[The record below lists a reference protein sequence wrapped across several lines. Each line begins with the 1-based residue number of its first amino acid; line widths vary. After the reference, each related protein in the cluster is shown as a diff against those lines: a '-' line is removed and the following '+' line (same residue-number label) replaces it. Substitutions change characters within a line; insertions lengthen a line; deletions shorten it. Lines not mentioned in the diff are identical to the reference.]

1 MQAIE
6 LKDFLSFYALSD
18 LQWAPDGHAA
28 ALIAHRADEGKNGY
42 DSNLWLYTPGKPL
55 RQLTAQGDV
64 KSFVWDGSEALLFP
78 TLRDEADKALRA
90 SGEEHTAFY
99 RLPLSGGEAERV
111 FTVPLNASVIGKLA
125 PSTYVLKARK
135 DLEKEARLKN
145 LTGEARREALKQL
158 SIEREHFT
166 VFDEYPFWFNGSGVI
181 NKTRVGLFLFNS
193 ATGALTPITTPLF
206 DVEGVK
212 VCPEDGVVVYHGGDF
227 DTRRDFRT
235 GIRLY
240 DFATGKTSQ
249 VVPQD
254 IYRIR
259 QVDFWAGQVVFAG
272 TDMGEYDYSQ
282 TPDLWRVPA
291 EGGQPVRLG
300 CSALT
305 IGNPVGSDVRYG
317 GGTCFKAEDD
327 TLYLISGLEDNARLV
342 RLDLNG
348 RLTPVWEGEGTVDL
362 FDVCKGRLICVAMQ
376 DMRLQELFTVE
387 PDGLRQVSA
396 FNQEWCDSHEIIKPE
411 QVRFTDPDGFEIH
424 GFVLKPAHFD
434 PSKTYPG
441 ILDIHGGPRLCYG
454 PVYYHEMQVWAN
466 KGYFVFFANPRG
478 SDARGDEFAFIRGK
492 YGTVEYQNLMDFT
505 DCVLAR
511 YPQLDANRLGVTGG
525 SYGGFMT
532 NWIIGHTHR
541 FACAAS
547 QRSISNFV
555 SMEGTSDCGRTFVD
569 GHLAAHTTQDVAKVW
584 AQSPLS
590 AADQCTTPTL
600 FIHSE
605 EDYRCWKIEG
615 LQMFNAIRSH
625 GVEARLCLFKGENH
639 ELSRGGKPKNRVKR
653 LQEITRWMDHYLR
666 P

>member
-227 DTRRDFRT
+227 ETRRDFRT

-317 GGTCFKAEDD
+317 GGTCFKAEGD

-342 RLDLNG
+342 RLELNG
-348 RLTPVWEGEGTVDL
+348 RLTPV
-362 FDVCKGRLICVAMQ
+362 
-376 DMRLQELFTVE
+376 
-387 PDGLRQVSA
+387 
-396 FNQEWCDSHEIIKPE
+396 
-411 QVRFTDPDGFEIH
+411 
-424 GFVLKPAHFD
+424 
-434 PSKTYPG
+434 
-441 ILDIHGGPRLCYG
+441 
-454 PVYYHEMQVWAN
+454 
-466 KGYFVFFANPRG
+466 
-478 SDARGDEFAFIRGK
+478 
-492 YGTVEYQNLMDFT
+492 
-505 DCVLAR
+505 
-511 YPQLDANRLGVTGG
+511 
-525 SYGGFMT
+525 
-532 NWIIGHTHR
+532 
-541 FACAAS
+541 
-547 QRSISNFV
+547 
-555 SMEGTSDCGRTFVD
+555 
-569 GHLAAHTTQDVAKVW
+569 
-584 AQSPLS
+584 
-590 AADQCTTPTL
+590 
-600 FIHSE
+600 
-605 EDYRCWKIEG
+605 
-615 LQMFNAIRSH
+615 
-625 GVEARLCLFKGENH
+625 
-639 ELSRGGKPKNRVKR
+639 
-653 LQEITRWMDHYLR
+653 
-666 P
+666 

>member
-1 MQAIE
+1 M
-6 LKDFLSFYALSD
+6 
-18 LQWAPDGHAA
+18 
-28 ALIAHRADEGKNGY
+28 
-42 DSNLWLYTPGKPL
+42 
-55 RQLTAQGDV
+55 
-64 KSFVWDGSEALLFP
+64 
-78 TLRDEADKALRA
+78 
-90 SGEEHTAFY
+90 
-99 RLPLSGGEAERV
+99 
-111 FTVPLNASVIGKLA
+111 
-125 PSTYVLKARK
+125 
-135 DLEKEARLKN
+135 
-145 LTGEARREALKQL
+145 
-158 SIEREHFT
+158 
-166 VFDEYPFWFNGSGVI
+166 
-181 NKTRVGLFLFNS
+181 
-193 ATGALTPITTPLF
+193 
-206 DVEGVK
+206 EGVK

-227 DTRRDFRT
+227 ETRRDFRT

-240 DFATGKTSQ
+240 DFATGKTTQ

-282 TPDLWRVPA
+282 TPDLWRVPV

-317 GGTCFKAEDD
+317 GGACFKAEGD

-434 PSKTYPG
+434 PDRTYPG

-511 YPQLDANRLGVTGG
+511 YPQLDASRLGVTGG

-590 AADQCTTPTL
+590 VADQCTTPTL